1 MGMSKVKGGMGFR
14 DLVVFNKAL
23 LAKQVWRLYKY
34 PDSLVGQIYK
44 AKYYPNST
52 VLEASRGKKN
62 SLIWRSLMASQEVI
76 VRGAMWRVG
85 DGRSIKVKGDRWIPV
100 SSSYSIQSPCR
111 ILPEGALV
119 ADLIDRGAKVW
130 KSSLIK
136 EAFNEDEAK
145 VILNIPL
152 SSSLPQDRLIWRGTV
167 NGEFSVRGAY
177 HMEMEWHENQ
187 KGSTSNPGDV
197 EEIWKTVWKLK
208 VPNAVKMFIWK
219 AGHNILPT
227 KANLLRRGVIK
238 EAMCPICLRET
249 ETVEHILWECAS
261 SNDVWGC
268 GPVRI
273 QKSSCKGGNFLH
285 LLEEV
290 RARCER
296 RDVELF
302 AIMARRIWLRRND
315 VVHGGD
321 LLTQRR
327 CSQRP

>member
-1 MGMSKVKGGMGFR
+1 MLSNKYIKNKTVKIWG
-14 DLVVFNKAL
+14 A
-23 LAKQVWRLYKY
+23 
-34 PDSLVGQIYK
+34 
-44 AKYYPNST
+44 T
-52 VLEASRGKKN
+52 

-152 SSSLPQDRLIWRGTV
+152 SSSLPRDRLIWRGTV
-167 NGEFSVRGAY
+167 NGEFSVRSAY

-268 GPVRI
+268 GPVADPKKLMQR
-273 QKSSCKGGNFLH
+273 GEFL
-285 LLEEV
+285 
-290 RARCER
+290 
-296 RDVELF
+296 
-302 AIMARRIWLRRND
+302 
-315 VVHGGD
+315 
-321 LLTQRR
+321 TP
-327 CSQRP
+327 S